1 MIAAIRSE
9 WVLLNRTRLWATI
22 GTITVLF
29 TVLATWLVVETA
41 EPAARQGN
49 DGISLEAIRGAGGA
63 TTAVVSSIAFSSV
76 LVLAAFISSTANEFT
91 RGTLRVAFTRAPQR
105 LALLAGKVAARI
117 GVAVVVM
124 TVALSIGWV
133 TAVAVAPGAGV
144 DTTDWVSGA
153 AFSSAAEDLTRLVFF
168 VVVYA
173 VLGTMIAVL
182 VRSTPLALAVGLVW
196 FGPIENVIGEG
207 QSWAMRW
214 FPGLLLRSVLRPD
227 APTSIATSTALPTL
241 GVYLAIAIAI
251 IGVLVSRRDMTS

>member
-29 TVLATWLVVETA
+29 TVLATWLVIETA

-91 RGTLRVAFTRAPQR
+91 RGTLRVAFTRAPRR